1 MKLLLQILVLSFNT
15 ANANTDAVTNDD
27 SKVQAKAIMS
37 GVYESFI
44 KVIPYVYSDENSI
57 EVLKKDPAKK
67 TELIKNLTD
76 ISEFFKSAKHV
87 EYFQR
92 PGFRPSLETMNSH
105 LADTIMSV
113 QNNNFAF
120 AQKRLDALT
129 SLCISCHSQL
139 SAHGTANA
147 FGDAVNKARREEFES
162 DYAFGNYLYLIRRFD
177 DSEKYLNLALEK
189 ALKESRSHE
198 LYSSLRRLIS
208 IHTKISFNYNKAND
222 FVNKYK
228 KDLRLP
234 VLAKNTLESWSKS
247 LVPWKNFDAG
257 KVNSIEQFIK
267 TYLSPLEEIKEQIGS
282 DNDITLLIA
291 SGVLSK
297 YLNDHPQTPN
307 APLILYWLAIAE
319 RRLSSTYFFTL
330 SDLYLKDCV
339 RLYPKTAL
347 AKKCYALYEESVQ
360 FGYSGSGGTDIPPDE
375 KRELAR
381 MRALLK

>member
-15 ANANTDAVTNDD
+15 ANANPDAIANDD
-27 SKVQAKAIMS
+27 SKDQAKAIMS
-37 GVYESFI
+37 GVYESFV

-57 EVLKKDPAKK
+57 LGLKKDPSKK
-67 TELIKNLTD
+67 AELLKNLTD

-92 PGFRPSLETMNSH
+92 PGFRPSLETMNYH
-105 LADTIMSV
+105 LTDTINSV
-113 QNNNFAF
+113 QNNNFVF

-129 SLCISCHSQL
+129 SLCVSCHSQL

-147 FGDAVNKARREEFES
+147 FGDAINKAPREDFES

-208 IHTKISFNYNKAND
+208 IHTKISFNYAKANN
-222 FVNKYK
+222 FVDKYK

-247 LVPWKNFDAG
+247 LGPWKNFDPS
-257 KVNSIEQFIK
+257 KVDSIEKFIK
-267 TYLSPLEEIKEQIGS
+267 TYLSPLEEIKEQTGS

-307 APLILYWLAIAE
+307 APSILYWLAIAE
-319 RRLSSTYFFTL
+319 RRLSNTYFFTL

-339 RLYPKTAL
+339 RLYPKTSF
-347 AKKCYALYEESVQ
+347 AKKCYALYEENIQ
-360 FGYSGSGGTDIPPDE
+360 FGYSGSGGTDVPPDE

>member
-1 MKLLLQILVLSFNT
+1 MKILLLTLVLSFNT
-15 ANANTDAVTNDD
+15 AMANTDAVANDD
-27 SKVQAKAIMS
+27 SKIQAKAIMG
-37 GVYESFI
+37 GVYESFV
-44 KVIPYVYSDENSI
+44 KVIPYVYSGENSVEI
-57 EVLKKDPAKK
+57 LKKDPAKK
-67 TELIKNLTD
+67 AELIKNLTD
-76 ISEFFKSAKHV
+76 ISDFFKSAKHV

-92 PGFRPSLETMNSH
+92 PGFRPSLDTMNGH
-105 LADTIMSV
+105 LTDTINSV

-120 AQKRLDALT
+120 AQKRLSAVT

-139 SAHGTANA
+139 SGQGTANA
-147 FGDAVNKARREEFES
+147 FGDAINKAKRSDFES

-177 DSEKYLNLALEK
+177 DSEKFLNLALERS
-189 ALKESRSHE
+189 LKESRSHE
-198 LYSSLRRLIS
+198 LYSSLRRVIS
-208 IHTKISFNYNKAND
+208 IHTKISFNYDKANS

-234 VLAKNTLESWSKS
+234 VLAKTTLESWSKS
-247 LVPWKNFDAG
+247 LVPWKKFDSG
-257 KVNSIEQFIK
+257 KVNSIEEFIK
-267 TYLSPLEEIKEQIGS
+267 THLNPLEELKEQTGG

-307 APLILYWLAIAE
+307 APLILYWLAVAE
-319 RRLSSTYFFTL
+319 RRLSTTYFFTL

-339 RLYPKTAL
+339 RLYPKTAF
-347 AKKCYALYEESVQ
+347 AKKCYALYEENIQ

>member
-1 MKLLLQILVLSFNT
+1 MKLLLQILVLSLNT

-27 SKVQAKAIMS
+27 SKVQAKAIMG
-37 GVYESFI
+37 GVYESFV
-44 KVIPYVYSDENSI
+44 KVIPYVYSDENNV
-57 EVLKKDPAKK
+57 ELLKKDPAKK

-92 PGFRPSLETMNSH
+92 PGFRPSLDTMNSH
-105 LADTIMSV
+105 LVDTINSV
-113 QNNNFAF
+113 QNDNFAF
-120 AQKRLDALT
+120 AQKRLNALT
-129 SLCISCHSQL
+129 SLCVSCHSQL

-147 FGDAVNKARREEFES
+147 FGDAINKARREDFES
-162 DYAFGNYLYLIRRFD
+162 DYAFGNYLYLVRRFD
-177 DSEKYLNLALEK
+177 DSEIYLNLAIEK
-189 ALKESRSHE
+189 SLKESRSHE
-198 LYSSLRRLIS
+198 LYSSLRRVIS
-208 IHTKISFNYNKAND
+208 IHTKISFNYVKAND

-234 VLAKNTLESWSKS
+234 ILAKTTLESWSKS
-247 LVPWKNFDAG
+247 LVPWKKFDSS
-257 KVNSIEQFIK
+257 KVDSIEQFIK
-267 TYLSPLEEIKEQIGS
+267 THLNPLEELKEQTGG
-282 DNDITLLIA
+282 DNDIALLIA

-339 RLYPKTAL
+339 RLYPKTSL
-347 AKKCYALYEESVQ
+347 AKKCYALYEENIQ
-360 FGYSGSGGTDIPPDE
+360 FGYSGSGGTDIPSDE